1 MNRRSFLAMSGVT
14 LTGAAHRL
22 LAQGKPRTTT
32 VETTLGKIR
41 GYVDN
46 GVHVFK
52 AVRYGA
58 PTGAAAR
65 FLPPAPPRPWAGI
78 QDATSYG
85 PRAPQP
91 FRRMVP
97 AMGDALVGP
106 GPMSED
112 CLLLNV
118 WTPGP
123 ARNQRRPVMVWLH
136 GGGFRTGSGNS
147 IFYEGKSLAQKHGV
161 VVVTVTH
168 RLNVFGYLHL
178 AEIGGDRF
186 REASNV
192 GMIDLVLALEWVR
205 DNIDAF
211 GGDPGCV
218 TIFGQSGGGGKTAIL
233 NGMPAAKGLFHGAII
248 QSTLWDTAITALE
261 PADATASAELFLA
274 RVGVKPGEIDKLQ
287 AMPQE
292 RLIDALTASSD
303 ISTKYVPVKDA
314 RTLTVHPFEPIAS
327 PLSASVPMICGS
339 NETESVPYQNPD
351 DPFWTREIADDAA
364 LRDGVKRAIRVDD
377 AAADRLIAL
386 YRSHRPA
393 DSRGDL
399 ALVIASD
406 NSPLR
411 LSAHAIAERKS
422 AQGSAPVYAYLF
434 KWRSPVN
441 GGKLRSMHGMEVP
454 FVFDHVDNCSFMN
467 GRGAD
472 RYALAGRMADAWVS
486 FARTGNPNHPGL
498 AQWAAFDGTRR
509 STMVFDTECRAVS
522 DPYGEERRA
531 LDAYRAARSTNS
543 TSTESASIANT
554 NRPNAR

>member
-1 MNRRSFLAMSGVT
+1 MNRRSFLALSGVT
-14 LTGAAHRL
+14 FAGAARHV
-22 LAQGKPRTTT
+22 LAQSALRLTT
-32 VETTLGKIR
+32 VETTTGNIR
-41 GYVDN
+41 GDIDQ

-52 AVRYGA
+52 GVPYGA
-58 PTGAAAR
+58 STAGTAR
-65 FLPPAPPRPWAGI
+65 FLPPMRPQPWAGI
-78 QDATSYG
+78 REATSYG

-97 AMGDALVGP
+97 EIGDALVGP
-106 GPMSED
+106 GPVSED

-147 IFYEGKSLAQKHGV
+147 VFYEGKSLAQKHGV

-168 RLNVFGYLHL
+168 RLNVFGFLHL
-178 AEIGGDRF
+178 AEIGGEQF
-186 REASNV
+186 RQASNV
-192 GMIDLVLALEWVR
+192 GMLDLVLALEWVR

-233 NGMPAAKGLFHGAII
+233 NGMPAAKGLFHRAII
-248 QSTLWDTAITALE
+248 QSTLADTAITATE
-261 PADATASAELFLA
+261 IPDASTAAEMFLA
-274 RVGVKPGEIDKLQ
+274 RVGLKPGEIDKLQ
-287 AMPQE
+287 AMPRE
-292 RLIDALTASSD
+292 RLIEALTASGD
-303 ISTKYVPVKDA
+303 ISTKYVPVKDG
-314 RTLTVHPFEPIAS
+314 RTVTVHPFEPTAS
-327 PLSASVPMICGS
+327 PLSASVPMMCGS
-339 NETESVPYQNPD
+339 NETESVPYANPD
-351 DPFWTREIADDAA
+351 DPFWKSEIADEAA
-364 LRDGVKRAIRVDD
+364 LRDSVKRAIRIDD

-386 YRSHRPA
+386 YRSHRPM

-399 ALVIASD
+399 ALIIASD

-411 LSAHAIAERKS
+411 LSAYAIAERKA
-422 AQGSAPVYAYLF
+422 AQGAAPVYTYLF
-434 KWRSPVN
+434 KWRSPIN
-441 GGKLRSMHGMEVP
+441 GGKLRSMHSMELP
-454 FVFDHVDNCSFMN
+454 FVFDHVDNCAFMN

-472 RYALAGRMADAWVS
+472 RYTLATKMAEAWVS

-498 AQWAAFDGTRR
+498 AEWPAFDSARR
-509 STMVFDTECRAVS
+509 STMVFDTESRAVS

-531 LDAYRAARSTNS
+531 LEAYRAVGSTNS
-543 TSTESASIANT
+543 TRTPSGSIANT